1 MPRKP
6 TTSKSTLALPES
18 PTQLCPSWPIP
29 TSTVVVHSPFHP
41 PPPPPPRNNQY
52 SQRPSHISH
61 IDQHDTM
68 GYPYQRDVAYTNPS
82 QRPPFSSAG
91 QTKKQVPARRSNIL
105 GQNTN
110 YSNVIQNHALKDQ
123 PCLVSSTL
131 DNKPF
136 TILIDTGSSIS
147 LLDEQLYRLL
157 SFVPPLQPIQFSVSG
172 VDDRPLIALGL
183 TSLPLAIDD
192 NTFQVELAVSRNILF
207 PVVLEINFLQR
218 HGGIIR
224 FLINHLYLSNSPTSQ
239 TRRPAYQPQW
249 HLQHIHTTHARTE
262 AKPSTLAHHCSPPKT
277 LSCH

>member
-41 PPPPPPRNNQY
+41 PPPLPNNQY
-52 SQRPSHISH
+52 SQRLSHYITHWS
-61 IDQHDTM
+61 TRYY
-68 GYPYQRDVAYTNPS
+68 GLSLLTRCCLYQSLTTTTIFIRRSN
-82 QRPPFSSAG
+82 Q
-91 QTKKQVPARRSNIL
+91 QQVPARRSNIL

-110 YSNVIQNHALKDQ
+110 YSNVIQNHALKDR

-131 DNKPF
+131 DNKPI
-136 TILIDTGSSIS
+136 TILIDRGSSIN

-192 NTFQVELAVSRNILF
+192 NTFHVELAVSRNILF
-207 PVVLEINFLQR
+207 PVVLGINFLQR

-239 TRRPAYQPQW
+239 TSRPAYQPQS
-249 HLQHIHTTHARTE
+249 HLQHIHTTHAPTQ

>member
-1 MPRKP
+1 M
-6 TTSKSTLALPES
+6 SILAHPN
-18 PTQLCPSWPIP
+18 
-29 TSTVVVHSPFHP
+29 VHSCCTLPIP
-41 PPPPPPRNNQY
+41 PPPPPPPPTRPQSIFSTPFPYITHWSTRYYGLSLPAKCRLYQSLTTTTIFIRRSNQ
-52 SQRPSHISH
+52 Q
-61 IDQHDTM
+61 
-68 GYPYQRDVAYTNPS
+68 
-82 QRPPFSSAG
+82 
-91 QTKKQVPARRSNIL
+91 QVPARTSNIL

-110 YSNVIQNHALKDQ
+110 YSNVIQNHALKDR

-131 DNKPF
+131 DNKPI

-147 LLDEQLYRLL
+147 LLDEQLYCLL

-207 PVVLEINFLQR
+207 PVVLGINFLQR

-224 FLINHLYLSNSPTSQ
+224 FVINHLYLSNSPTSQ
-239 TRRPAYQPQW
+239 TRRPAYQPQS
-249 HLQHIHTTHARTE
+249 HLQHIHTTHAPTQ